1 LAPLALKVLEIEHCA
16 SFQVFSTPVNYS
28 TSLYAAVLIA
38 VVLAKSP
45 NSQVRH
51 AAVAAVRV
59 ACYLCSPRLWSVDNE
74 TVVVVAAA
82 VVVVVVVA
90 AVVAAVDEDSILVAV
105 FAVAGYSFPLCYEL
119 VELVGF
125 VEFQE

>member
-82 VVVVVVVA
+82 VVVVVVA